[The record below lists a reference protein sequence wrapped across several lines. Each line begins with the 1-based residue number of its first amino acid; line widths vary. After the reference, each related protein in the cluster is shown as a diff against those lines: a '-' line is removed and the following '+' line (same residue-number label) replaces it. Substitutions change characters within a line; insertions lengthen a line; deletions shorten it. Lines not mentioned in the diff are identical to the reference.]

1 MKYFKLFCI
10 TLLLLLLTSCQNF
23 FSSSDDLSSSSKSAR
38 NYVSF
43 TGNICLEGAYP
54 QELVSNIDSNNS
66 TIRTAFPALPDGAVY
81 RVTAEKNGTLIY
93 DSSQNNTDIQIAA
106 DKSSFTIKQLATG
119 ANWNI
124 TVAIYESS
132 DTDFSAP
139 LMSDSYP
146 FTPSEENNVLTHDFE
161 LKPVLT
167 GGKGSVSLIL
177 TYPAGAFDDFSFTC
191 LSSNSDKWTCLID
204 NTLNNCVILCNTNG
218 DNEIETGSYVIQFDF
233 KKAGIVLYSDIQT
246 INIFKNM
253 QTKHWVNNGGSETIK
268 SDGTYEITQAM
279 IDDFALTQIYVGTNS
294 WGTASPNGTG
304 SRFAPFDTLQ
314 KAIDYIG
321 VAGKSTKNY
330 TIWVSGGVNG
340 GAIQGNTT
348 LGDSLNGKSKSIT
361 IRGLNGLNEDWEPL
375 DYLTGYADK
384 LNNVTHNNNDVQ
396 DYNGITVDDIFET
409 GEFAPVLKIYSSDDI
424 TLDVRLKDIGISK
437 GAARQGAGIHL
448 YGAHVK
454 LTINEGTLIS
464 DNHSS
469 FYAGGL
475 YVDGSA
481 SCIMNGGKITENS
494 TYNSSGASSGGGIEI
509 ENGGSFTMNA
519 GEISNNRAMN
529 FGGGVSLRTSPT
541 ATQNQSRFTMNGGKI
556 SGNYANGVT
565 PAPNYT
571 KSGYGGAVY
580 IHDGTFTMK
589 AGEISGN
596 YTNCEAGA
604 VYIAGELDTSAAFD
618 MQGGIIKENTLNDA
632 PDTSKCSGIYLR
644 SKAFKIKGNSFIP
657 KSNDKHIIY
666 LASGKTIDINGTLTP
681 TSDGT
686 ASGTAENVAAVIN
699 LADTYTADLK
709 VLTGSNSSN
718 VNSASGKMRMTNQE
732 WCISQGKLIYGVI
745 ATAAEL
751 KDILTGLNTNNK
763 NTPYN
768 IMIYDAVPD
777 FDVLKEAL
785 YYGDKYVN
793 LSFPNAT
800 FSSMSTLGLY
810 SFYDEET
817 HTYMNYGLKVV
828 SVTIPASVTSCVFNS
843 SGGYAYL
850 KNIDVESGNT
860 AYKSIDGVLY
870 SYDEKVLIC
879 LPRNK
884 ELEGEEGHKTYI
896 IPNTVETINTGA
908 MARNEYLTYL
918 DIPGNVKTLKSNAV
932 YWCEDLTS
940 VTFAEGLESIEGN
953 AFTDTKVTSF
963 TIPASVTNIEI
974 QPFALNA
981 YSTLQNITVSSS
993 NTTYYS
999 YDGALYKPENNKLT
1013 IIHCPPKKTVL
1024 KIKDNITHKGGNA
1037 FWYGAHNSTLTT
1049 IVFEEG
1055 VTEIKIDFKETTL
1068 SQVTDIYLPSTIT
1081 KISSSLFNSTKIKN
1095 VYYAGTEDNRNSN
1108 TQLKNFLNVL
1118 GITWHYSTSYT
1129 GD

>member
-54 QELVSNIDSNNS
+54 QELVSGTTSATNA
-66 TIRTAFPALPDGAVY
+66 TRTAFPTIPADAVY
-81 RVTAEKNGTLIY
+81 RVIATNGTVTY
-93 DSSQNNTDIQIAA
+93 DSKTNNTDIQIAA

-146 FTPSEENNVLTHDFE
+146 FTPSEENNVLMHDFE

-167 GGKGSVSLIL
+167 GGKGRVSLIL

-191 LSSNSDKWTCLID
+191 LSSNRDKWTCLID
-204 NTLNNCVILCNTNG
+204 NNLNNCVILSNTNG

-253 QTKHWVNNGGSETIK
+253 KTNTWVNNGGSGPVQ
-268 SDGTYEITQAM
+268 SDGTYQVTQAM
-279 IDDFALTQIYVGTNS
+279 IDSYAQTQIYVGQNKYSTS
-294 WGTASPNGTG
+294 FGTG
-304 SRFAPFDTLQ
+304 SKFSPYARLSDAFR
-314 KAIDYIG
+314 YIAATG
-321 VAGKSTKNY
+321 NSTTNY
-330 TIWVSGGVNG
+330 TIWVSGGWTSDEEKG
-340 GAIQGNTT
+340 GYIREITKIDDT
-348 LGDSLNGKSKSIT
+348 YSLDGKSKSIT
-361 IRGLNGLNEDWEPL
+361 IQGLNGLDSNGDPL
-375 DYLTGYADK
+375 DYLEGFADK
-384 LNNVTHNNNDVQ
+384 LNNNYDFKNFDYDFIHSTFND
-396 DYNGITVDDIFET
+396 GE
-409 GEFAPVLKIYSSDDI
+409 EFAPVLTIDYPDTSTN
-424 TLDVRLKDIGISK
+424 TLDIRLKNIGIRK
-437 GAARQGAGIHL
+437 GVANEGAGLKLIGTKL
-448 YGAHVK
+448 K
-454 LTINEGTLIS
+454 LTINDGVKIS
-464 DNHSS
+464 GNYSGNS
-469 FYAGGL
+469 AGGL
-475 YVDGSA
+475 YIEKATV
-481 SCIMNGGKITENS
+481 IMNGGKISSNK
-494 TYNSSGASSGGGIEI
+494 TYNSNTNAESSGGAIRLANSGK
-509 ENGGSFTMNA
+509 FTLND
-519 GEISNNRAMN
+519 GEISYNLAHKY
-529 FGGGVSLRTSPT
+529 GGAISLITSGSS
-541 ATQNQSRFTMNGGKI
+541 ASGNSFTMNGGKI
-556 SGNYANGVT
+556 CYNSTASIY
-565 PAPNYT
+565 
-571 KSGYGGAVY
+571 GYGGAVY
-580 IHDGTFTMK
+580 LVNGTFTMT
-589 AGEISGN
+589 AGEISSN
-596 YTNCEAGA
+596 SSSNEAGA
-604 VYIAGELDTSAAFD
+604 VYINGPEDSSATFD
-618 MQGGIIKENTLNDA
+618 MQGGLIKDNTFNGA
-632 PDTSKCSGIYLR
+632 PDTSKTSAIYLN
-644 SKAFKIKGNSFIP
+644 KGTFKMKGNSFIP
-657 KSNDKHIIY
+657 KSNAKHIVY
-666 LASGKTIDINGTLTP
+666 LASGKTINITGSLTP
-681 TSDGT
+681 KSTGT
-686 ASGTAENVAAVIN
+686 ASGTAETVAAVIN
-699 LADTYTADLK
+699 LADTYTADLE

-718 VNSASGKMRMTNQE
+718 VNSASGKMRMANQE

-768 IMIYDAVPD
+768 IMIYDADPD

-843 SGGYAYL
+843 ASGYQSL
-850 KNIDVESGNT
+850 KSIEVETGNT
-860 AYKSIDGVLY
+860 TYKSIDGVLY

-908 MARNEYLTYL
+908 MARNSYLNYL
-918 DIPGNVKTLKSNAV
+918 NIPGNVKTLKNNAV
-932 YWCEDLTS
+932 YWCEQLTS

-974 QPFALNA
+974 QPFPLNA

-1013 IIHCPPKKTVL
+1013 IIHCPPYKTVL
-1024 KIKDNITHKGGNA
+1024 KIKDNITVKGGNA
-1037 FWYGAHNSTLTT
+1037 FWYGGRDSTLTT

-1055 VTEIKIDFKETTL
+1055 VTEIKIDFKETAL
-1068 SQVTDIYLPSTIT
+1068 SKVTDIYLPSTIT
-1081 KISSSLFNSTKIKN
+1081 QISSSLFNSTKIKN